1 MRRLLAGDPIVVA
14 LGLIVG
20 ATSIVESWAPIA
32 GLAAVALLWVSLH
45 RPAVP
50 ISLAFLGIL
59 LDAQGLLNVKVLG
72 VPLTLSKVM
81 VAYALASHFGSA
93 MVNRRP
99 LLLAMPISTGVFAI
113 VASMLVSLV
122 PAVQPQLGYVDIL
135 GVVMLAFMG
144 HVIYT
149 AVRAD
154 DVPWMLRFMSA
165 STIGIL
171 LWTAS
176 TQRAVSDVSNVELAW
191 WQRPSGA
198 FGDPNAWS
206 TCLLVVCPMLIGWLI
221 EDKHWTARPM
231 LLALLALFPFGMVQA
246 ISRAGMVS
254 FVAISPGLLWM
265 LRRERTLLAVAIAA
279 LVVILPQTLNLD
291 AIFLRYR
298 TLLDPTLEA
307 DLGHGSLAEREG
319 LLKAGIQIFLDHPW
333 TGVGVGLF
341 RMYASYVSAGEVW
354 KIAHNSYVNV
364 AAEQGLQ
371 GLATHAFFG
380 WQVVIGCWN
389 VWNKS
394 ADAVSRT
401 LGFGLCLSGA
411 AFAAMAFTLNLAT
424 FAVAWYMLAVGLT
437 VGRHAGAEEPVAA
450 WKNPLPPPSTLPSEG
465 GPAGA
470 PA

>member
-1 MRRLLAGDPIVVA
+1 VRRLLAGDPVVVA

-32 GLAAVALLWVSLH
+32 ALAAVALMWVSLH

-50 ISLAFLGIL
+50 IALAFLGIL

-72 VPLTLSKVM
+72 LPLTLSKVM

-93 MVNRRP
+93 MANRRP
-99 LLLAMPISTGVFAI
+99 LLLAMPISTGVAAI
-113 VASMLVSLV
+113 VASMMVSLV
-122 PAVQPQLGYVDIL
+122 PSVDPRLGYVDVL
-135 GVVMLAFMG
+135 GVLMLAFMA

-154 DVPWMLRFMSA
+154 DVPWMMRFMA
-165 STIGIL
+165 VATLGVL
-171 LWTAS
+171 LWTAT
-176 TQRAVSDVSNVELAW
+176 TQRAVSEVANIELAW

-206 TCLLVVCPMLIGWLI
+206 TCLLVVCPVVIGWLLA
-221 EDKHWTARPM
+221 DDHPLARPM

-246 ISRAGMVS
+246 ISRAGLVA
-254 FVAISPGLLWM
+254 FVVIAPGLLWM
-265 LRRERTLLAVAIAA
+265 LRRERLLLAIAA
-279 LVVILPQTLNLD
+279 VALVVVLPQTLDLD
-291 AIFLRYR
+291 AILLRYR

-307 DLGHGSLAEREG
+307 DLGHSSLAEREG
-319 LLKAGIQIFLDHPW
+319 LLRAGVQIFLDHPW
-333 TGVGVGLF
+333 TGVGVGMF
-341 RMYASYVSAGEVW
+341 RMFASYVSAGEVW

-380 WQVVIGCWN
+380 WQVVVGCWN
-389 VWNKS
+389 VWNRS
-394 ADAVSRT
+394 GDDVARS
-401 LGFGLCLSGA
+401 LGFGLCLSGV

-424 FAVAWYMLAVGLT
+424 FAVAWYVLAVGLA
-437 VGRHAGAEEPVAA
+437 VGRHAGAEEAVAP
-450 WKNPLPPPSTLPSEG
+450 WKTPQPPP
-465 GPAGA
+465 A
-470 PA
+470 PAPRAPSGSPA